1 MLAPSENKEAV
12 GLKLVN
18 MWLVM
23 GQFDGC
29 VWVHGMTLNGDCKFG
44 RYTCLLTI
52 THPQVDGF
60 LRFCDCIQI

>member
-1 MLAPSENKEAV
+1 
-12 GLKLVN
+12 
-18 MWLVM
+18 M

-29 VWVHGMTLNGDCKFG
+29 VWVHGMTLNGDCKYG